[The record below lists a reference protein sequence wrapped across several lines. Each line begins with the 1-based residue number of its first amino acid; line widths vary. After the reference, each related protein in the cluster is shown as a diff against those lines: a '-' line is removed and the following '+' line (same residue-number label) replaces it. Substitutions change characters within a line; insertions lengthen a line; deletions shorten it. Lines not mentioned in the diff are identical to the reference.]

1 MKRIVKFEMQPGTN
15 VSQRVHYLKP
25 VYMAFQQG
33 TLCAWFE
40 EYAHLPVDKPQ
51 EFYVAV
57 TGEQVD
63 SNWQFVA
70 TAMTQDQDFVCH
82 LFEVRP

>member
-1 MKRIVKFEMQPGTN
+1 MKRVIKFEMQPGVN

-25 VYMAFQQG
+25 VHMAFLQG

-40 EYAHLPVDKPQ
+40 EYTHLPVDQPQ

-57 TGEQVD
+57 TGEQVP
-63 SNWQFVA
+63 SNYNFVA
-70 TAMTQDQDFVCH
+70 TAMPEGQDFVCH
-82 LFEVRP
+82 LYEVRQ